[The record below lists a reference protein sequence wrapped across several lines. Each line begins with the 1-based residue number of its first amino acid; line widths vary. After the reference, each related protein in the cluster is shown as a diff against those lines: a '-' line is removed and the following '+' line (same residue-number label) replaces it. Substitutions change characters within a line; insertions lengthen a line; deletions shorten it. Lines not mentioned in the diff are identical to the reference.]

1 MTTETLSFQA
11 EVSRLLD
18 IVAHS
23 LYSEREVFLRELV
36 ANAADACDKLRYLAL
51 TQADLRQDMRDF
63 SVDVR
68 PYQAQR
74 QIKIS
79 DNGIGMN
86 RQDLVDH
93 LGTIARSGTGAFV
106 QSIEQA
112 GQTERPNLIG
122 QFGVGFYAAFMV
134 ARQVTVISRKAGET
148 EAWQWQSDGK
158 GAFTITPSSREF
170 HGTDIILDLRDDAD
184 EFLEPQRLEEIIRR
198 YSDHIALPV
207 FITGDDNPRNEHPA
221 NKASAL
227 WTRSKNEISEADYQE
242 FYRYSAHAW
251 DDPWAVLHWHA
262 EGMIEYDA
270 LLYIPST
277 RPHDLFDPARPE
289 RLRLYVKRMF
299 ITDKSDGLIPPFL
312 RFVRGVIDSADL
324 PLNISREMLQQN
336 PLIKKIRHGVTRKI
350 LAELQKRAQD
360 DTVSYEKFWRCFGVV
375 LKEGLYEDNDHRND
389 LLKLARFHSTQS
401 DGLVSLQD
409 YIGRMRPGQQHIFY
423 MTGPDLEVLRRSP
436 QIEGFV
442 ARNVEV
448 LLLTDPID
456 EFWVPMVIQHED
468 KVFKSVTRGG
478 VDLDAITVPETNNA
492 SSAAE
497 TRETSPE
504 TSNLDD
510 LISRLRTALGDQI
523 KDVRRSSR
531 LTDSPVCLVADDGDM
546 DINLVRLLRANKQL
560 DRQITR
566 VLEINPGHKVI
577 ATLAN
582 GNDLSDQQFGDMAQL
597 LLDQARIMDG
607 EPLPDP
613 TGFGRRMGA
622 LMDMV
627 LS

>member
-1 MTTETLSFQA
+1 MTSETLSFQA

-51 TQADLRQDMRDF
+51 TDAGLRTDQTPF
-63 SVDVR
+63 AVDVR
-68 PYQAQR
+68 PYPPQR

-86 RQDLVDH
+86 CQELVEH

-106 QSIEQA
+106 KDIEQNSKD
-112 GQTERPNLIG
+112 ERPNLIG

-134 ARQVTVISRKAGET
+134 ARQVTVISRKAGEQDS
-148 EAWQWQSDGK
+148 WQWQSDGK
-158 GAFTITPSSREF
+158 GAFTITPASKET
-170 HGTDIILDLRDDAD
+170 HGTDIILDLREDAD
-184 EFLEPQRLEEIIRR
+184 EFLDTIRLEEIIRR

-207 FITGDDNPRNEHPA
+207 YVCAGDGPRNEQPA

-227 WTRSKNEISEADYQE
+227 WARSKSEISESDYQE

-270 LLYIPST
+270 LLYVPSV
-277 RPHDLFDPARPE
+277 RPHDLFDPARRE

-299 ITDKSDGLIPPFL
+299 ITDQSDGLIPPFL

-336 PLIKKIRHGVTRKI
+336 PLVKKIRQGVTRKI
-350 LAELQKRAQD
+350 LTELQRRAND
-360 DTVSYEKFWRCFGVV
+360 DVESYEKFWRCFGVV

-389 LLKLARFHSTQS
+389 LLKLARFHSTAEE
-401 DGLVSLQD
+401 GLVSLDAYLQ
-409 YIGRMRPGQQHIFY
+409 RMRPGQQHIFY
-423 MTGPDLEVLRRSP
+423 MTGSDLDVLRRSP
-436 QIEGFV
+436 QIEGFI
-442 ARNVEV
+442 ARGVEV

-468 KVFKSVTRGG
+468 KAFKSVTKGG
-478 VDLDAITVPETNNA
+478 IDLNAIE
-492 SSAAE
+492 AAE
-497 TRETSPE
+497 TSQQDATKSDTPAIAEGV
-504 TSNLDD
+504 LDM
-510 LISRLRTALGDQI
+510 LVARLKTTLDGTV

-531 LTDSPVCLVADDGDM
+531 LTDSPVCLVADDGDL
-546 DINLVRLLRANKQL
+546 DINLVRLLRANKQME
-560 DRQITR
+560 QNVPR
-566 VLEINPGHKVI
+566 VLELNPNHPLI
-577 ATLAN
+577 ITLAEKSSHLTA
-582 GNDLSDQQFGDMAQL
+582 DFDDIALL

-613 TGFGRRMGA
+613 VAFARRMA
-622 LMDMV
+622 TIMQRIL
-627 LS
+627 